1 MMSAGLRAS
10 LVQAESSLLHRRR
23 RRRRHCRRPVFT
35 VVLPSYS
42 PFKNEVDVSNIAP
55 SRDVT

>member
-10 LVQAESSLLHRRR
+10 LVQAESSLLHR